1 MAPLALRL
9 GAPPDGDLTFVH
21 AVHGGTVVADVVSQT
36 SAKEAFAR
44 KSLGAA
50 RNEDF
55 RVECAQATS
64 SGLLDWVV
72 ASWGSKPPRRDGAVL
87 ACDLDYLVHSERGFT
102 GALIAATAF
111 PAFDA
116 AAKTAGRLS
125 VTFAPLTIL
134 TATDPAT
141 KLAVN
146 LATGAKQTQWLTSN
160 FRLEI
165 DGLDCTKV
173 SRIDPF
179 VVSRPI
185 ERVESHGSVGL
196 VAGPIDFPSLRIT
209 LSAVSAGSWLAWHQD
224 FVVAGNN
231 GPAGEKHG
239 VLTLL
244 ASNLQTELAH
254 IELSGLGIFRL
265 TTDPPEDASPS
276 QVARWYAELYCEQMT
291 LVPGSP

>member
-36 SAKEAFAR
+36 SVKEAFAR
-44 KSLGAA
+44 KSIGAA
-50 RNEDF
+50 RNEEF

-87 ACDLDYLVHSERGFT
+87 ACDLDYLVHTERGFT

-173 SRIDPF
+173 SPH
-179 VVSRPI
+179 RPVRRQPTDRTG
-185 ERVESHGSVGL
+185 RVARLRRPCGRTHRLPIAADHL
-196 VAGPIDFPSLRIT
+196 VRGQRR
-209 LSAVSAGSWLAWHQD
+209 
-224 FVVAGNN
+224 VVARLAPGLRRRRQQRI
-231 GPAGEKHG
+231 GWREARGAH
-239 VLTLL
+239 LL